1 MMNGHSQQ
9 SSDEWNLRMKALQTA
24 PTINTGTAI
33 ATGNLEEQKVMPVSI
48 VQQPSGA
55 PMSAIK
61 AAKNSIRKLAMFET
75 YSNSDH

>member
-1 MMNGHSQQ
+1 
-9 SSDEWNLRMKALQTA
+9 MKALQTA
-24 PTINTGTAI
+24 PTINTGNTI

-48 VQQPSGA
+48 VPQPSGA